1 MTGRQVLLLGTSLV
15 ASFSFWPQHCSA
27 AESVG
32 GPIVR
37 IAELEIDPG
46 QLEAYKLALKDD
58 SDMKLSARHMTKAQ
72 IAEAQRRA
80 EDWIKRHKPQPQ
92 NVVARAAKN

>member
-1 MTGRQVLLLGTSLV
+1 MTGRQALLLGTSLV
-15 ASFSFWPQHCSA
+15 ASLLFWAQRCAA

-46 QLEAYKLALKDD
+46 QLEAYKLALKKK
-58 SDMKLSARHMTKAQ
+58 SRLRFALSR
-72 IAEAQRRA
+72 ES
-80 EDWIKRHKPQPQ
+80 
-92 NVVARAAKN
+92 